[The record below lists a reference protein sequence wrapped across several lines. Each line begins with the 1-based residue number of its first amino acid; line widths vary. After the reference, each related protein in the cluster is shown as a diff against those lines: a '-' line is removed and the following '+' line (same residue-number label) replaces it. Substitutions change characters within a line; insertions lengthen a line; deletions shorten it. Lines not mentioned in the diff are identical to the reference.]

1 VMLAQEAGVPMTP
14 VHYRGGA
21 PALQDLI
28 GGHVSASINP
38 ISESMSFAKAG
49 TIRILAVTG
58 SRRSS
63 FLPEVPTMV
72 EAGYNVVVESW
83 LGVFVPAKTP
93 AEIVAALSAAIGD
106 AVKSS
111 QMIESLAKVGNTTA
125 FQSPA
130 EFAATVKADIAR
142 WAPVVKASG
151 FIAED

>member
-1 VMLAQEAGVPMTP
+1 MIP

-38 ISESMSFAKAG
+38 ISESMTFAKAG

-58 SRRSS
+58 SQRSS
-63 FLPEVPTMV
+63 FLPEVPTMR

-93 AEIVAALSAAIGD
+93 AEIVRALSAAMGE
-106 AVKSS
+106 AVKSP
-111 QMIESLAKVGNTTA
+111 QMIDNLAKVGNTTA
-125 FQSPA
+125 FQSPQD
-130 EFAATVKADIAR
+130 FAATVKPTLRAGL
-142 WAPVVKASG
+142 PS
-151 FIAED
+151 